1 MLRASRLADSEVEV
15 RSLSC
20 WPTTILG
27 VFVTDYSFFRGSGNR
42 FDGVISDARLSQDSC
57 CAAVQSLEELA
68 LEDTLMTWE
77 EICHLCARC
86 EKLVSLS
93 ASTNQLAHLPLT
105 APLLSP
111 SSLTT
116 NLVVLTLEFN
126 EFTCIADISSLGTL
140 KALRNLHLKGNNI
153 RTILPP
159 QPSAPE
165 DERHDPNSDLNPTQ
179 YTSSLPVFSSSVQYL
194 DVSYNAIDS
203 WDFIDSL
210 PTCFPGMTA
219 LRFAHNPIYDNPD
232 PDHSSAATTKNIT
245 EEAYMFTVA
254 RLPGLKALNFGTISK
269 EDRQDA
275 EMFYRGRIGK
285 HLSSITVPAP
295 ALIPAATTGTTV
307 AATTTEKTT
316 ANVIQDLE
324 TAFVKRHHP
333 RYTELCDLY
342 GAPAVVRRREINP
355 AFIEARL
362 ITIHLSYL
370 PPSTPTT
377 TTAGAEPHPTV
388 KTVQIPKSLDVYAVK
403 GIVARVLGLTS
414 TATATGRKRP
424 LDLRLVWETGEWDPV
439 ADFDQR
445 VDDDSSDEEDE
456 DKDNGAG
463 EQRSV
468 PVVGPKGVGVAGEL
482 HEDVEGDVCAATNG
496 RVGGKWI
503 KREVE
508 LLDGPRQLGFCVD
521 GQEVRIRVELR

>member
-1 MLRASRLADSEVEV
+1 MAVLEVF
-15 RSLSC
+15 
-20 WPTTILG
+20 I
-27 VFVTDYSFFRGSGNR
+27 TDYSFSRHSGNR
-42 FDGVISDARLSQDSC
+42 FGGVIRDASLAQDDC
-57 CAAVQSLEELA
+57 RVAIQGLEELA
-68 LEDTLMTWE
+68 LEDTLMTWD

-93 ASTNQLAHLPLT
+93 ASANQLTHLPLT

-116 NLVVLTLEFN
+116 NLMALTLEFN

-153 RTILPP
+153 RTILTP
-159 QPSAPE
+159 QPSATE
-165 DERHDPNSDLNPTQ
+165 DENPDPNSDLNPTQ
-179 YTSSLPVFSSSVQYL
+179 YTSSLPVFSPSVQYL

-210 PTCFPGMTA
+210 PTCFPGLTA
-219 LRFAHNPIYDNPD
+219 LRFAHNPVYDNPD

-275 EMFYRGRIGK
+275 EMFYLGRIGK
-285 HLSSITVPAP
+285 HLSSIAVPTHP
-295 ALIPAATTGTTV
+295 PIPSAAAGIDTAA
-307 AATTTEKTT
+307 AATTTGKTT
-316 ANVIQDLE
+316 AKLIQDLE
-324 TAFVKRHHP
+324 AVLVKRHHP
-333 RYTELCDLY
+333 RYAELCDLY
-342 GAPAVVRRREINP
+342 GAPAVVRRHEINP

-362 ITIHLSYL
+362 ITIHLSYS
-370 PPSTPTT
+370 PSSTPATT
-377 TTAGAEPHPTV
+377 TTATADADSNPMV

-403 GIVARVLGLTS
+403 GIVARILGLSGTS
-414 TATATGRKRP
+414 TGTSTGRKRP
-424 LDLRLVWETGEWDPV
+424 LDLRLIWETGEWDPV

-445 VDDDSSDEEDE
+445 VDEDSSDEEDE
-456 DKDNGAG
+456 GEDKDNSADEEPSGRVAG
-463 EQRSV
+463 QE
-468 PVVGPKGVGVAGEL
+468 GVRVAGEP
-482 HEDVEGDVCAATNG
+482 HQDIGGEGFAAADG